1 MKKIVI
7 TLLLALMAMPL
18 SSSVNTAS
26 AKTIASEQVADKK
39 PKKKASPLW
48 ALKIISE
55 K

>member
-39 PKKKASPLW
+39 PKKKA
-48 ALKIISE
+48 E
-55 K
+55 KNSHDCGSSVL